1 MDNLIH
7 IDKSS
12 EYNLIIKGSFKSLS
26 LVNIFAAIF
35 GFILLYYWLSVR
47 QSVGLNMF
55 TIGYLILVVY
65 LVSDTVYWIYNGIHE
80 VRIADSYF
88 EILRGKQNKL
98 TKVNSSQ
105 ITDIQFSN
113 QMSRRSLQILL
124 GNKIQRISGIITL
137 YPDPKI
143 WLTSD
148 AFDDTEFDKACDL
161 IETMFA
167 ENQNKIQK

>member
-1 MDNLIH
+1 MNDITQPNDSKQYKLV
-7 IDKSS
+7 
-12 EYNLIIKGSFKSLS
+12 IKGTFKSLS
-26 LVNIFAAIF
+26 IVNIFAAIF

-47 QSVGLNMF
+47 QSVGLTMF
-55 TIGYLILVVY
+55 TGAYSVLILY
-65 LVSDTVYWIYNGIHE
+65 LVSDTVYWFYNGIHE

-98 TKVNSSQ
+98 TKISGSQ
-105 ITDIQFSN
+105 ITDIQYSN
-113 QMSRRSLQILL
+113 QMSRKSLQILL
-124 GNKIQRISGIITL
+124 GNKIQRIPGVFTF
-137 YPDPKI
+137 YPGPKI

-167 ENQNKIQK
+167 ENQNKI